1 MERRSDVASLTVY
14 SSAADGRIESNHA
27 TYSTARSGANL
38 GAALTNSNEYIGQ
51 KGGYYY
57 LSEAFFDFDTS
68 ALVAGD
74 TVTAA
79 VFSLYCSD
87 RWENEEAHI
96 QELYSEAWTTP
107 LTAADWV
114 AGADVSALTKVATFD
129 TVGGTGITGSEYK
142 AFSSEAAMTAAIVKG
157 GTTKFMLTTDQFRLG
172 SAPSSAER
180 IEWAFYEA
188 GSGYR
193 PKLVITYTE
202 AAAGRSHRLMMM
214 GAGS

>member
-14 SSAADGRIESNHA
+14 SSAADGIIESNSG

-38 GAALTNSNEYIGQ
+38 GAALTGSNEYIGQ
-51 KGGYYY
+51 TGGYY

-87 RWENEEAHI
+87 RWENEDEHI
-96 QELYSEAWTTP
+96 QELYSKAWTTP
-107 LTAADWV
+107 LTTADWV

-129 TVGGTGITGSEYK
+129 TVGGTGISSGVYK
-142 AFSSEAAMTAAIVKG
+142 DFVSEAGMPAAIVKG
-157 GTTKFMLTTDQFRLG
+157 GTTKFMLATDQFRLG
-172 SAPSSAER
+172 SAPTSAER

-188 GSGYR
+188 GAGYR
-193 PKLVITYTE
+193 PKLVITYTP
-202 AAAGRSHRLMMM
+202 APTGRSHRLMMM